1 MWKNE
6 KLLKY
11 NFNLNLETGEYSVEK
26 YQVFVE
32 KDKFKKIWEEKWSLS
47 SRKIDMKYL
56 KSINELSWSR
66 MRNVISGILSE
77 LPIYETE
84 GKYILDLNVIK

>member
-1 MWKNE
+1 MWENE

-11 NFNLNLETGEYSVEK
+11 DFKLNLETGDYSIEK

-32 KDKFKKIWEEKWSLS
+32 KNKFKKIWEEKWNLYSK
-47 SRKIDMKYL
+47 RIDKEYL
-56 KSINELSWSR
+56 KSMEKLSWAR
-66 MRNVISGILSE
+66 MRNVMSGILSE

-84 GKYILDLNVIK
+84 GKFILDLNIIK